1 MTTIPARLPNTA
13 TAEAPAVLMG
23 YQQRWV
29 ADKSPLKVIE
39 KSRRTGLTW
48 GEAADDVLTAA
59 SNRSAGGQN
68 VYYIAYNQDM
78 TIEYIQACAMWAR
91 AFNHAA
97 SEIEEGFWEDD
108 DADKNIKTFT
118 IRFPASGFRIVA
130 LTSRPSNLR
139 GRQGTIVID
148 EAAFHDQLDELL
160 KAALAMLIW
169 GGRVRVISTHN
180 GVENPFNE
188 LVEDIRAG
196 KRKGTVGFALT
207 QLQRRL
213 ASSPQAI
220 YTSLSRRRKKLE
232 ARLDELQLKA
242 RADVLREN
250 LGEYVVKRQL
260 DLPDDLDDAADELSA
275 EEYEAVADQVVDQA
289 TAAETIPELQA
300 EILILRELE
309 SAAASVVQSRSD
321 RKWEEFS
328 RLLQDEPEMRTAD
341 GRRRKIIVFT
351 EHRDTLNYL
360 LLRIRDTLGSEQAV
374 VTIHGGINRDDR
386 RKVQEAFRNDP
397 DVLVLLATDAAG
409 EGVNLQNANLMVN
422 YDLPWNPNRM
432 EQRFGRIHRIGQ
444 REVCHLWNL
453 VAAQTREG
461 EVFNCLLEKLAVSAR
476 PWAGGCSTCW
486 VKPSTTFRSKTCS
499 STPSA
504 TAKSPKPAPAWSRS
518 SARRWTPST

>member
-196 KRKGTVGFALT
+196 KRKGTVHRVTF
-207 QLQRRL
+207 Q
-213 ASSPQAI
+213 
-220 YTSLSRRRKKLE
+220 
-232 ARLDELQLKA
+232 
-242 RADVLREN
+242 
-250 LGEYVVKRQL
+250 
-260 DLPDDLDDAADELSA
+260 
-275 EEYEAVADQVVDQA
+275 EAVADGLYRRVCLRLGKEW
-289 TAAETIPELQA
+289 TAAEEAAWMADVYAFYGDGAEEELDCVPANSGGAWLSRALIESRMSADTPVLRWECKAGFELLPDHIRAAECRDWLEAHLAPLLAALPAEAISFNGEDFGRTGDLTVHVPLIQTQNLVRRVPFLVELRNVPFRQQEQIAFYLMDRLPRFTGGAFDARGNGQFLAEVAMQRYGASRIQQVMLSEGWYREHMPPVKAALEDGTLDGLPRDADVLADLRAVQVIKGVPRIPETRTTGEDKGKRHGDAAVAVALA
-300 EILILRELE
+300 YFASREINKGPVTVK
-309 SAAASVVQSRSD
+309 S
-321 RKWEEFS
+321 
-328 RLLQDEPEMRTAD
+328 
-341 GRRRKIIVFT
+341 RRRRT
-351 EHRDTLNYL
+351 GA
-360 LLRIRDTLGSEQAV
+360 RITQGYQ
-374 VTIHGGINRDDR
+374 
-386 RKVQEAFRNDP
+386 
-397 DVLVLLATDAAG
+397 
-409 EGVNLQNANLMVN
+409 
-422 YDLPWNPNRM
+422 
-432 EQRFGRIHRIGQ
+432 
-444 REVCHLWNL
+444 
-453 VAAQTREG
+453 
-461 EVFNCLLEKLAVSAR
+461 
-476 PWAGGCSTCW
+476 
-486 VKPSTTFRSKTCS
+486 
-499 STPSA
+499 
-504 TAKSPKPAPAWSRS
+504 
-518 SARRWTPST
+518 

>member
-196 KRKGTVGFALT
+196 KRKGTVHRVTF
-207 QLQRRL
+207 Q
-213 ASSPQAI
+213 
-220 YTSLSRRRKKLE
+220 
-232 ARLDELQLKA
+232 
-242 RADVLREN
+242 
-250 LGEYVVKRQL
+250 
-260 DLPDDLDDAADELSA
+260 
-275 EEYEAVADQVVDQA
+275 EAVADGLYRRVCLRLGKEW
-289 TAAETIPELQA
+289 TAAEEAAWMADVYAFYGDGAEEELDCVPANSGGAWLSRALIESRMSADTPVLRWECKAGFELLPDHIRAAECRDWLEAHLAPLLAALPAEAISFNGEDFGRSGDLTVHVPLIQTQNLVRRVPFLVELRNVPFRQQEQIAFYLIDRLPRFTGGAFDARGNGQFLAEVAMQRYGASRIQQVMLSESWYREHMPPVKAALEDGTLDGLPRDGDVLADLRAVQVIKGVPRIPDTRTTGEDKGKRHGDAAVAVALA
-300 EILILRELE
+300 YYASRELNKGP
-309 SAAASVVQSRSD
+309 VNVRS
-321 RKWEEFS
+321 
-328 RLLQDEPEMRTAD
+328 
-341 GRRRKIIVFT
+341 RRRRQAARLT
-351 EHRDTLNYL
+351 ERY
-360 LLRIRDTLGSEQAV
+360 
-374 VTIHGGINRDDR
+374 
-386 RKVQEAFRNDP
+386 
-397 DVLVLLATDAAG
+397 
-409 EGVNLQNANLMVN
+409 
-422 YDLPWNPNRM
+422 
-432 EQRFGRIHRIGQ
+432 
-444 REVCHLWNL
+444 
-453 VAAQTREG
+453 
-461 EVFNCLLEKLAVSAR
+461 
-476 PWAGGCSTCW
+476 
-486 VKPSTTFRSKTCS
+486 
-499 STPSA
+499 
-504 TAKSPKPAPAWSRS
+504 
-518 SARRWTPST
+518 

>member
-196 KRKGTVGFALT
+196 KRKGTVHRVTF
-207 QLQRRL
+207 Q
-213 ASSPQAI
+213 
-220 YTSLSRRRKKLE
+220 
-232 ARLDELQLKA
+232 
-242 RADVLREN
+242 
-250 LGEYVVKRQL
+250 
-260 DLPDDLDDAADELSA
+260 
-275 EEYEAVADQVVDQA
+275 EAVADGLYRRVCLRLPLPQRGHARAAVRGHHEVEREPLSVRQRMGEVLRRLGDGSFHRFEGLFDVVLAGD
-289 TAAETIPELQA
+289 TALAGRKLMGKDAELNRYSDELQD
-300 EILILRELE
+300 LL
-309 SAAASVVQSRSD
+309 VV
-321 RKWEEFS
+321 
-328 RLLQDEPEMRTAD
+328 L
-341 GRRRKIIVFT
+341 
-351 EHRDTLNYL
+351 
-360 LLRIRDTLGSEQAV
+360 AV
-374 VTIHGGINRDDR
+374 VLTLRPGVGLHVAVDAQSGQADQLGQLPL
-386 RKVQEAFRNDP
+386 RKPRH
-397 DVLVLLATDAAG
+397 TDG
-409 EGVNLQNANLMVN
+409 FVVEFHEG
-422 YDLPWNPNRM
+422 
-432 EQRFGRIHRIGQ
+432 
-444 REVCHLWNL
+444 
-453 VAAQTREG
+453 
-461 EVFNCLLEKLAVSAR
+461 S
-476 PWAGGCSTCW
+476 
-486 VKPSTTFRSKTCS
+486 
-499 STPSA
+499 
-504 TAKSPKPAPAWSRS
+504 
-518 SARRWTPST
+518 